1 MSKVTMMI
9 VKTIYRLSCQQSL
22 ESCFNRWTNV
32 WNYLPKKICEKL
44 YGLTCCF
51 DYLHLGQQWHSDEEK
66 KYLLFYQVSTTKHFR
81 QIQAFRDCGSLY
93 DAATFRTYRQF
104 SSSSHKET
112 DFIQIAV
119 FQTFVYLIEQIL
131 FQLLQTTVH
140 LGNTCERNTIRS
152 KPVIKYHE
160 KVHLVQFRQYQLQ
173 RVGRVK

>member
-1 MSKVTMMI
+1 MNKC
-9 VKTIYRLSCQQSL
+9 VKLLAKKNLWETI
-22 ESCFNRWTNV
+22 WTNMLL
-32 WNYLPKKICEKL
+32 WLSSFR
-44 YGLTCCF
+44 TTMT
-51 DYLHLGQQWHSDEEK
+51 QWWKK

-140 LGNTCERNTIRS
+140 LENTCERNTIRS
-152 KPVIKYHE
+152 KHVIKYHE